1 MTPRVVGIDSSLTA
15 TAVVRSDGGGRVFG
29 QKGISALVL
38 GDQVFT
44 IEQIVAEIRGF
55 VLPFQPDMVVIEHPN
70 MATPFGANFLRAPL
84 WFQIVRSL
92 LPYRTASI
100 DGPMRWQY
108 LLGRGS
114 GVSKK
119 QVVAGVHEYLP
130 DLAAMVGKDDN
141 LADAAVYMA
150 MGMHRL
156 RHPIMEDTHQR
167 CTVISNTK
175 ARWPDPGLYGCQE
188 QTCPNLGSLDY
199 AEGACPSEH
208 AFWPVLG

>member
-1 MTPRVVGIDSSLTA
+1 VTPRVVGIDPSLTA
-15 TAVVRSDGGGRVFG
+15 TAVVRSDGEGRVTG
-29 QKGISALVL
+29 RKGISNLSLGSQAFAIDELVA
-38 GDQVFT
+38 D
-44 IEQIVAEIRGF
+44 IRGF

-92 LPYRTASI
+92 HPYRTASI

-130 DLAAMVGKDDN
+130 GLAAMVGKNDN

-156 RHPIMEDTHQR
+156 RHPIVEPTHQR
-167 CTVISNTK
+167 CAVISNVK
-175 ARWPDPGLYGCQE
+175 ARWPHPGLYGCQE
-188 QTCPNLGSLDY
+188 QACPDFGSIGFG
-199 AEGACPSEH
+199 EGTCPSEH

>member
-15 TAVVRSDGGGRVFG
+15 TGVVRSDGAGAVFG
-29 QKGISALVL
+29 RKGITNLIL
-38 GDQVFT
+38 GSQVFA
-44 IEQIVAEIRGF
+44 IDEIVSDIRSF
-55 VLPFQPDMVVIEHPN
+55 VLPFRPALIVIEHPN
-70 MATPFGANFLRAPL
+70 MATPFGANFLRAPM

-92 LPYRTASI
+92 VPYRTASI

-114 GVSKK
+114 GVSKN
-119 QVVAGVHEYLP
+119 QVVAAVHDELP
-130 DLAAMVGKDDN
+130 DLAEMVGKDDN

-156 RHPIMEDTHQR
+156 RHPIVEDTHQR
-167 CTVISNTK
+167 CAVISNVK

-188 QTCPNLGSLDY
+188 QDCPDFRSPDFGQ
-199 AEGACPSEH
+199 GTCPSEH